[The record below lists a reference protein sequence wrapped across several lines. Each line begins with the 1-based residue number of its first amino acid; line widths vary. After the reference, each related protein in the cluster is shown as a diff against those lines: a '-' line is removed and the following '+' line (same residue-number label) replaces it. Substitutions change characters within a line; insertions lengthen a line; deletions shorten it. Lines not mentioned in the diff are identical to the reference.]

1 MKSTLLFM
9 KLFLPLVL
17 GYTGVFASQS
27 LVLAVPVPLTHGRET
42 LSQTV
47 RFSPPQPPP
56 DPPPGG
62 RVRGGARR
70 SPLCLEAEPK
80 LTALVPSTKA
90 PASVINVWGWTTK
103 ANPTLW
109 FYVPY
114 TKNSAYST
122 EFVLQDQQSNP
133 IYRQAIALPN
143 QPGVISISLPANAPA
158 LEVNKQYRWFLTVYC
173 EQEKQSPPIYVEG
186 MIQRVNLNSKVTQQ
200 LQTATPLQQS
210 AIYAQNGIWHEAL
223 TTLAQLRQKDS
234 QDAALKT
241 AWRDLLTSIGLDDIV
256 TKPILPKKSE

>member
-1 MKSTLLFM
+1 M
-9 KLFLPLVL
+9 KLFLPLLL
-17 GYTGVFASQS
+17 GYTGFLASQS
-27 LVLAVPVPLTHGRET
+27 LVLAVPAAVPLTHTIET
-42 LSQTV
+42 LTQAVS
-47 RFSPPQPPP
+47 FSPPQPPP

-70 SPLCLEAEPK
+70 TPLCLKVEPK
-80 LTALVPSTKA
+80 LTALVPSTEE
-90 PASVINVWGWTTK
+90 PPTVTNVWGWTTK

-114 TKNSAYST
+114 TQDSAYPT

-158 LEVNKQYRWFLTVYC
+158 LEVDKQYRWFLTVYC
-173 EQEKQSPPIYVEG
+173 DPQKQSPPIYVEG
-186 MIQRVNLNSKVTQQ
+186 VIQRVNLKSKITQQ
-200 LQTATPLQQS
+200 LQTATPLQQY

-223 TTLAQLRQKDS
+223 TTLAQLRQKDP
-234 QDAALKT
+234 QGAALQT
-241 AWRDLLTSIGLDDIV
+241 QWRDLLTSIGLDDIA
-256 TKPILPKKSE
+256 TKPILPGKSK